1 MVIESEALGISPS
14 RVIIDFQP
22 DLQEIR
28 EYTVINNEDEA
39 KTVEL
44 YKKGDLADY
53 IILHDTF
60 YALSPN
66 ERKTFSYDIN
76 LPDSLEGYGIF
87 DTRIGAMETAPEGS
101 MMGGRAAVESQ
112 LWIRKLFEGT
122 YIELS
127 LLASDGYAG
136 NIVPISLKITNFGT
150 EDAACS
156 GLLEIFYS
164 DQKITEFE
172 MSETVI
178 ASTGNTDFDIQW
190 NTVDASAGEHTAKA
204 TLLCNTQE
212 FTAEKIFILIQEDG
226 EIGNIN
232 ENVPEESQQKPDTGE
247 TGKEGIDIGVEVIFL
262 SFFILLGLFATALI
276 LYMKKKGW
284 F

>member
-1 MVIESEALGISPS
+1 MRKILVLLVFVLALSSMIAGSNALGISPS

-22 DLQEIR
+22 DLQETR
-28 EYTVINNEDEA
+28 EYTIINNEDKT

-44 YKKGDLADY
+44 YKKGDLANCITLY
-53 IILHDTF
+53 DTS
-60 YALSPN
+60 YALSPG
-66 ERKTFSYDIN
+66 ERKTFSYDID

-87 DTRIGAMETAPEGS
+87 DTRIGAVESAPEGS

-122 YIELS
+122 YLELS
-127 LLASDGYAG
+127 ILASDGYAG
-136 NIVPISLKITNFGT
+136 NIIPISLKITNYGT

-156 GLLEIFYS
+156 GLLDIFYS
-164 DQKITEFE
+164 DQNITEFE

-212 FTAEKIFILIQEDG
+212 FT
-226 EIGNIN
+226 
-232 ENVPEESQQKPDTGE
+232 
-247 TGKEGIDIGVEVIFL
+247 
-262 SFFILLGLFATALI
+262 
-276 LYMKKKGW
+276 
-284 F
+284 